1 MVTIGGVEMRLR
13 PIIGWAVF
21 LFLAT
26 ILVKVAPSPRGTYYF
41 FKGKQLAN
49 ALQFEAAADAF
60 QQSVNSDPEFTRGY
74 IELGSTLRTLKK
86 YDQAETAFKKA
97 ASIEENSCASC
108 GLGIVYHQ
116 TGKNKEAE
124 VALKHAIQLD
134 PKDSCAYD
142 ELGRLYYDQ
151 EDYAKAI
158 EAFNER
164 VKIQP
169 NAVTYHFLGNSTY
182 FSGKF
187 EESLVFYEKA
197 ASLNPTYPDFY
208 SDYGRAFNRLN
219 RHKEALE
226 VYERGLRIEPDDV
239 MLHVGRGF
247 TEFGIGNDNEAMA
260 EYKKLQKLDPEWAQK
275 LLKAIKTASVETK
288 SEAKTR

>member
-1 MVTIGGVEMRLR
+1 MRLR
-13 PIIGWAVF
+13 PMIGWAVF

-26 ILVKVAPSPRGTYYF
+26 LIVHALPSPRGTYYF
-41 FKGKQLAN
+41 LKGKKLAN
-49 ALQFEAAADAF
+49 SKQYESAAEAF
-60 QQSVNSDPEFTRGY
+60 QQSVSSDPEFARGY
-74 IELGSTLRTLKK
+74 VELGSTLLTLKK
-86 YDQAETAFKKA
+86 YDEAESAFKKA
-97 ASIEENSCASC
+97 ASIEDDSCASC
-108 GLGIVYHQ
+108 GLGTLYHQ
-116 TGKNKEAE
+116 MGKNKEAE
-124 VALKHAIQLD
+124 VALKHAIKLD

-142 ELGRLYYDQ
+142 QLGRLYYDQ

-158 EAFNER
+158 ETFNEK
-164 VKIQP
+164 VKIKP

-208 SDYGRAFNRLN
+208 SDYARAFNRLN

-247 TEFGIGNDNEAMA
+247 TEFGIGNDSEAMA
-260 EYKKLQKLDPEWAQK
+260 EYKRLQKLDPEWAEK
-275 LLKAIKTASVETK
+275 LLKAIKTASFETK